1 MSKNKSRHSTKPAR
15 PTKRDQEGPKPVNPF
30 DKKEITPDLKAQEQE
45 ENELEQQRKETLTER
60 D

>member
-1 MSKNKSRHSTKPAR
+1 MSKNKSKHLAKPGS
-15 PTKRDQEGPKPVNPF
+15 PTKRDRERPKPVNPF
-30 DKKEITPDLKAQEQE
+30 DKKEITPDRKAQEQE